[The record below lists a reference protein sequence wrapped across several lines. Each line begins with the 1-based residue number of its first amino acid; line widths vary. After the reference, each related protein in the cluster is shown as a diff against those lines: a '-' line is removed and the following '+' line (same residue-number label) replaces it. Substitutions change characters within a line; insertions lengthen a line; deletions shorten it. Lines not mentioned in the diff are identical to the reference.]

1 MSGHKLRILSSENDA
16 SVKVQQDQNTN
27 ITLKLEHTPSQADL
41 KDSAAVLNST
51 PPYAPPGFTPGAP
64 IPTPI
69 PQPAYGQP
77 DYVSPSAAP
86 TASQFI
92 APEPGTVSY
101 GNVVTRDIGLAAPS
115 AIDLTADIADKDAQI
130 EVLEALLSCYENNPL
145 IVNKYVVCKYDTLMT
160 IIKTLT
166 GGDKVEFTLDEDRS
180 CTCCSSKF
188 IYISKI
194 FVTKDGKSQ
203 EFKHAYNEKYS
214 LLQRHGISLLQRHGI
229 SLKICTR

>member
-69 PQPAYGQP
+69 PPPAYGQP

-86 TASQFI
+86 TASPYA

-101 GNVVTRDIGLAAPS
+101 SEAMTPSRGYGNVVTRD
-115 AIDLTADIADKDAQI
+115 IDLTADIADKDAQI

-214 LLQRHGISLLQRHGI
+214 LLQRHGISL
-229 SLKICTR
+229 KICTR

>member
-86 TASQFI
+86 TASPYA

-101 GNVVTRDIGLAAPS
+101 SEAMTPSRGYGNVVTRD
-115 AIDLTADIADKDAQI
+115 IDLTADIADKDAQI

-214 LLQRHGISLLQRHGI
+214 LLQRHGISL
-229 SLKICTR
+229 KICTR

>member
-69 PQPAYGQP
+69 PPPAYGQP

-86 TASQFI
+86 TASPYA

-101 GNVVTRDIGLAAPS
+101 GNVMTRD
-115 AIDLTADIADKDAQI
+115 IDLTADIADKDAQI

-145 IVNKYVVCKYDTLMT
+145 IGNKYVVCKYDTLMT

-166 GGDKVEFTLDEDRS
+166 GAPSSSTSPRS
-180 CTCCSSKF
+180 SSRRTASHRSSSTRTTRSTRCCN
-188 IYISKI
+188 
-194 FVTKDGKSQ
+194 VTAS
-203 EFKHAYNEKYS
+203 A
-214 LLQRHGISLLQRHGI
+214 
-229 SLKICTR
+229 